1 MNFDVNNLSE
11 VLGVLGAYF
20 AILLVLSVSVE
31 TLLEPFSFFKGLR
44 KTASPDEVLR
54 SVKEWLP
61 EGSDDAAKAI
71 AIQAFTEQAQVDVQ
85 KLDQTVYQLRQSAE
99 QVLSKLDEN
108 ENLSAMHTEL
118 ALRLATL
125 REHYASSQKQRI
137 TWLRTISALVGIFIA
152 VVLKINTF
160 AILGSLFSAD
170 TMHALSTPLGQ
181 YGGMFITGVAAS
193 AGSSFWH
200 DMIGRVRNVK
210 DTVKQVEPYLQ
221 KSSS

>member
-1 MNFDVNNLSE
+1 MDFDISNLSE

-44 KTASPDEVLR
+44 KQASPDDVL
-54 SVKEWLP
+54 SAVKEWLP

-71 AIQAFTEQAQVDVQ
+71 AIQTFTEQAKVNVQ
-85 KLDQTVYQLRQSAE
+85 KLDDTVYQLRTSAE
-99 QVLSKLDEN
+99 QVLTKLDEN
-108 ENLSAMHTEL
+108 QQFSSMHTEL

-125 REHYASSQKQRI
+125 REQHASKQKQRI
-137 TWLRTISALVGIFIA
+137 TWLRTLSAVIGIVIA
-152 VVLKINTF
+152 YLLQINTF
-160 AILGSLFSAD
+160 DILGSLFSAD
-170 TMHALSTPLGQ
+170 TMQALSTPIAHF
-181 YGGMFITGVAAS
+181 GGVFITGLAAS

-210 DTVKQVEPYLQ
+210 DTVKQVEPFI
-221 KSSS
+221 KKD